1 MKSLISVAS
10 FISILSISIQLSSPC
25 AYAAGKVNCDQVMS
39 EINSGKTVA
48 EVAKDMGVSK
58 RSVTRC
64 RRHYPEGESK
74 MGALWLLRLARWQVR
89 RPLHLRR
96 TRARKRLVFTR
107 RVDPPIDAL
116 ACGDAT
122 ARGPD
127 QGLEKK
133 REAKGR
139 PSLRSRIALATVE
152 GLR

>member
-64 RRHYPEGESK
+64 RRHYPEGNPK
-74 MGALWLLRLARWQVR
+74 WAAPWLLRLARWQVR
-89 RPLHLRR
+89 RPLHLRP
-96 TRARKRLVFTR
+96 TRARERLVFTR
-107 RVDPPIDAL
+107 
-116 ACGDAT
+116 
-122 ARGPD
+122 
-127 QGLEKK
+127 
-133 REAKGR
+133 
-139 PSLRSRIALATVE
+139 
-152 GLR
+152 

>member
-1 MKSLISVAS
+1 MKNLISIAS

-74 MGALWLLRLARWQVR
+74 MGGAMA
-89 RPLHLRR
+89 
-96 TRARKRLVFTR
+96 T
-107 RVDPPIDAL
+107 PPGAM
-116 ACGDAT
+116 ASPA
-122 ARGPD
+122 AAAP
-127 QGLEKK
+127 
-133 REAKGR
+133 EAH
-139 PSLRSRIALATVE
+139 
-152 GLR
+152 